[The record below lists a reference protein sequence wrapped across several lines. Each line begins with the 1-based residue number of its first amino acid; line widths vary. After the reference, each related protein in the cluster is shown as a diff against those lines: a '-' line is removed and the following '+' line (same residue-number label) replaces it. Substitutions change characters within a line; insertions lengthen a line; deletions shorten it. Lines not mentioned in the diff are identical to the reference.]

1 MVVEGKNEKEV
12 SPQSVKNMKNL
23 VIELKELVGNDI
35 EDLKKIINWRK
46 ISKSSN
52 KSSKHNNL
60 VWINKNV
67 VEKLLELELIEKPE
81 KIGRSRYIKISD
93 KGKMLL
99 NYVG

>member
-1 MVVEGKNEKEV
+1 
-12 SPQSVKNMKNL
+12 MKNT
-23 VIELKELVGNDI
+23 IMKLKELVGSDI

-81 KIGRSRYIKISD
+81 KIGRSKYVKISE
-93 KGKMLL
+93 KGKILL